1 MIYGVN
7 EIELGIN
14 DILQLIELTL
24 GQGKLTIT
32 KVFISKIIS

>member
-14 DILQLIELTL
+14 EILQLIELAL
-24 GQGKLTIT
+24 GEGKSTIT